1 MLDLLTTVVA
11 NTHPS
16 WAGPRI
22 LDCPKKAGLSLT
34 HERWTTTSTLDSPKN
49 SGLTQ
54 EESAGPKNLRVR
66 AAEGRESR
74 PHPNAGLTLSQE
86 REDGSSPEGA
96 GKKPCID

>member
-1 MLDLLTTVVA
+1 MLDLLTTVVD

-34 HERWTTTSTLDSPKN
+34 HERWTTTSTK
-49 SGLTQ
+49 
-54 EESAGPKNLRVR
+54 SAGPKNLRVR
-66 AAEGRESR
+66 AAEGREGR

-86 REDGSSPEGA
+86 REDNTEVSDTLQH
-96 GKKPCID
+96 KD

>member
-1 MLDLLTTVVA
+1 MLD
-11 NTHPS
+11 
-16 WAGPRI
+16 
-22 LDCPKKAGLSLT
+22 C
-34 HERWTTTSTLDSPKN
+34 PKN

-66 AAEGRESR
+66 AAEGREGR

-96 GKKPCID
+96 GKKTLHRLKHGIQTPEPHPLSGRRPRSRRQPT